1 MGGSD
6 ERQYNSPMIDLP
18 IGQLAKTVY
27 GQYDEYHTSEDDL
40 NFISRDGLQ
49 ESADIFLKAIQA
61 IENNSILRSN
71 FICEP
76 MLGKRGMYPSNSTLE
91 TQKEVQVMMDLISYA
106 DGTNDLIDIANLI
119 EQPVWDLYEL
129 INKLLDNKILQEI
142 I

>member
-1 MGGSD
+1 
-6 ERQYNSPMIDLP
+6 
-18 IGQLAKTVY
+18 
-27 GQYDEYHTSEDDL
+27 
-40 NFISRDGLQ
+40 
-49 ESADIFLKAIQA
+49 
-61 IENNSILRSN
+61 
-71 FICEP
+71 

-129 INKLLDNKILQEI
+129 VNKLLDNKILQEI